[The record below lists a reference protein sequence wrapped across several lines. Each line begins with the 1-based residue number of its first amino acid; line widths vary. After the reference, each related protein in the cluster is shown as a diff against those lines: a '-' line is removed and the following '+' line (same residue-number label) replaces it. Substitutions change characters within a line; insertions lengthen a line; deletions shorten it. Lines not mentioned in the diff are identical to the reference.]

1 MISCLHTHFFV
12 QVRRLF
18 RLIYH
23 SRHFYLIHVDSRQ
36 DYLQRQVA
44 ALAEEVSHS
53 VVMLLCETNICF
65 GVTTSF
71 DIIIFFYPPFCA
83 IDSFRPTCAWCLIG
97 RLRFGAALPSFRC
110 IWVRC
115 AISCPCPTGTGT
127 SFSTSPSRICPSN
140 PTMP

>member
-53 VVMLLCETNICF
+53 ASLRNQHLF
-65 GVTTSF
+65 WP
-71 DIIIFFYPPFCA
+71 YPKFLHHH
-83 IDSFRPTCAWCLIG
+83 FL
-97 RLRFGAALPSFRC
+97 LPSLLRH
-110 IWVRC
+110 
-115 AISCPCPTGTGT
+115 
-127 SFSTSPSRICPSN
+127 
-140 PTMP
+140 